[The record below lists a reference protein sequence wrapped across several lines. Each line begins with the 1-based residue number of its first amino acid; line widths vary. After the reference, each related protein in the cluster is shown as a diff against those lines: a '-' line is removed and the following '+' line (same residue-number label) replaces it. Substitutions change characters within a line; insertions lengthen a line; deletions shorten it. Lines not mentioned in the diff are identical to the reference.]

1 MEQKL
6 ISFFENKKV
15 LILGFGREGRTTY
28 EFLKDKVPSARITVA
43 DAKEQTLSSVSPCG
57 CVSFEPLDCDTVFG
71 EHYMDRLGDF
81 DVIMKS
87 PGIPILKDYGEQ
99 TESRITSQTDLF
111 LRYCPATV
119 IGVTGTKGKST
130 TSSLIYHILK
140 KCGRR
145 TRLVGNIGVPVFS
158 DMGNIRPDTVVVYEL
173 SCHQLQYV
181 KASPNIAVLLNV
193 YSDHLDH
200 YRSFEEYRD
209 AKFNIFRYQNENDTL
224 IVNSECENI
233 DVSMF
238 EGAKQHVVFAND
250 KKGCGADEKYMY
262 VCGEAIPLER
272 VKTTLIG
279 KHNLYNISVALTAA
293 VTVGVPLG
301 EAIDAVADFKGLEH
315 RLELFATIDGVRWFN
330 DSISTIPEAAIN
342 AVEGIGDV
350 KTLILG
356 GMDRGV
362 PYGELEKYI
371 ASGKV
376 ENVILS
382 YGSGKRIL
390 DEISPL
396 EPKCNIYEAED
407 IYEAADKAK
416 KITKSGSVLF
426 SPAAASYGYFKNF
439 EDRGSKFKEY
449 VLKGAK

>member
-1 MEQKL
+1 MEKEL
-6 ISFFENKKV
+6 TDFFKDKKV

-28 EFLKDKVPSARITVA
+28 EFLKDKVPSAEITVA
-43 DAKEQTLSSVSPCG
+43 DAKEQKLTSVSPCG
-57 CVSFEPLDCDTVFG
+57 CVSFEQFNCKTVFG
-71 EHYMDRLGDF
+71 EHYMDDLGGYDI
-81 DVIMKS
+81 IMKS
-87 PGIPILKDYGEQ
+87 PGIPILKDYGE
-99 TESRITSQTDLF
+99 EVENKITSQTDLF
-111 LRYCPATV
+111 LRFCPATV
-119 IGVTGTKGKST
+119 IGITGTKGKST

-158 DMGNIRPDTVVVYEL
+158 DMANIKSDTVVVYEL

-209 AKFNIFRYQNENDTL
+209 AKFNIFKYQTENDTL
-224 IVNSECENI
+224 IVNSTCENI
-233 DVSMF
+233 DISMF
-238 EGAKQHVVFAND
+238 DGAKQRVIFANN
-250 KKGCGADEKYMY
+250 KNGCGIDGENMY
-262 VCGEAIPLER
+262 VCGKVVPLKR

-293 VTVGVPLG
+293 VTAGVPLE
-301 EAIDAVADFKGLEH
+301 EAINAVEDFKGLEH
-315 RLELFATIDGVRWFN
+315 RLELFATQNGVRWFN

-350 KTLILG
+350 RTLIIG
-356 GMDRGV
+356 GMDRGI

-371 ASGKV
+371 ASEKV
-376 ENVILS
+376 ENVIFA
-382 YGSGKRIL
+382 YESGKRVL
-390 DEISPL
+390 KETEPL
-396 EPKCNIYEAED
+396 CPKCRLFEVAD

-416 KITKSGSVLF
+416 EITKSGSVLF

-439 EDRGSKFKEY
+439 EERGTKFKEY
-449 VLKGAK
+449 VLKGTK

>member
-1 MEQKL
+1 MENEL
-6 ISFFENKKV
+6 INFFKDKKV

-28 EFLKDKVPSARITVA
+28 EFLKSKVPSAKITVA
-43 DAKEQTLSSVSPCG
+43 DAKEQHLTSVSPCG
-57 CVSFEPLDCDTVFG
+57 CVSFEPFECETVFG
-71 EHYMDRLGDF
+71 EHYMDDLGGYDI
-81 DVIMKS
+81 IMKS
-87 PGIPILKDYGEQ
+87 PGIPVLKDYGSEI
-99 TESRITSQTDLF
+99 ESRITSQTDLF
-111 LRYCPATV
+111 LRFCPATV
-119 IGVTGTKGKST
+119 VGVTGTKGKST

-140 KCGRR
+140 KCGRK
-145 TRLVGNIGVPVFS
+145 TRLVGNIGIPVFS
-158 DMGNIRPDTVVVYEL
+158 DMANIKPETVFVYEL

-181 KASPNIAVLLNV
+181 KASPKVAVLLNV

-209 AKFNIFRYQNENDTL
+209 AKFNIFRYQTENDTL
-224 IVNSECENI
+224 IVNSKCESI
-233 DVSMF
+233 DISMF
-238 EGAKQHVVFAND
+238 DGAKQHIVFAND
-250 KKGCGADEKYMY
+250 KNGCGADEENMY
-262 VCGEAIPLER
+262 VCGKAVPLER

-293 VTVGVPLG
+293 VTVGVPLD
-301 EAIDAVADFKGLEH
+301 EAINAVADFKGLEH
-315 RLELFATIDGVRWFN
+315 RLELFATLGGVRWFN
-330 DSISTIPEAAIN
+330 DSISTIPEAAIG

-350 KTLILG
+350 ETLILG

-376 ENVILS
+376 KNVIFA
-382 YGSGKRIL
+382 YESGRRIL
-390 DEISPL
+390 KETEPL
-396 EPKCNIYEAED
+396 CPKCNVFEVAD

-416 KITKSGSVLF
+416 EITKKGSVLF

-439 EDRGSKFKEY
+439 EERGTKFKEY